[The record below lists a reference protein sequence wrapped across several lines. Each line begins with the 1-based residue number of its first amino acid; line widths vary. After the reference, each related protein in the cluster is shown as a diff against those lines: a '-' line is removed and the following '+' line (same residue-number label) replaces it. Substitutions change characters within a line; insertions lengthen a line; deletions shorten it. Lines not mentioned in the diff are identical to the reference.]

1 MYSSLYSEFLECMCF
16 IKQSYVILN
25 LLINAVCIARKRLL
39 IQNVFL
45 RRSICME
52 ITKCDYNSLKYAQR
66 NRDDDRYGNHGK
78 EMCKLFLFFP
88 LFSYMSLHIHCIR
101 VMNWS
106 NLKKK
111 PNEIIKEHSQHESET
126 YSRFIFFSHSKYCS
140 PFPVFFSSST
150 KR

>member
-1 MYSSLYSEFLECMCF
+1 
-16 IKQSYVILN
+16 
-25 LLINAVCIARKRLL
+25 
-39 IQNVFL
+39 
-45 RRSICME
+45 ME

-111 PNEIIKEHSQHESET
+111 TQQDYKGAQSTRIGNIFKV
-126 YSRFIFFSHSKYCS
+126 YIFFSFILIQNTVLL
-140 PFPVFFSSST
+140 FPCFSRAQPNVNCGLSSN
-150 KR
+150 

>member
-1 MYSSLYSEFLECMCF
+1 
-16 IKQSYVILN
+16 
-25 LLINAVCIARKRLL
+25 
-39 IQNVFL
+39 
-45 RRSICME
+45 ME

-78 EMCKLFLFFP
+78 EMCKLFLFF
-88 LFSYMSLHIHCIR
+88 R

-111 PNEIIKEHSQHESET
+111 TNKIIKEHSQHESET

>member
-1 MYSSLYSEFLECMCF
+1 
-16 IKQSYVILN
+16 
-25 LLINAVCIARKRLL
+25 
-39 IQNVFL
+39 
-45 RRSICME
+45 ME

-111 PNEIIKEHSQHESET
+111 NQQDYKGAQSTRIGNIFKV
-126 YSRFIFFSHSKYCS
+126 YIFFSFKILFSFS
-140 PFPVFFSSST
+140 RVFLELNQTLIVGYQVTRVAWLSSLFCARIMFLIFFLGGGGGVHIITLLQT
-150 KR
+150 KSL

>member
-1 MYSSLYSEFLECMCF
+1 
-16 IKQSYVILN
+16 
-25 LLINAVCIARKRLL
+25 
-39 IQNVFL
+39 
-45 RRSICME
+45 ME

-111 PNEIIKEHSQHESET
+111 PNKIIKEHSQHESET
-126 YSRFIFFSHSKYCS
+126 YSRFIFFSHSFLFKTLFS
-140 PFPVFFSSST
+140 FSRVFLELNQTLIVGYQVTRVAWLSSLFCARIMFLIFFGGGGGGVHIITLLQT
-150 KR
+150 KSL